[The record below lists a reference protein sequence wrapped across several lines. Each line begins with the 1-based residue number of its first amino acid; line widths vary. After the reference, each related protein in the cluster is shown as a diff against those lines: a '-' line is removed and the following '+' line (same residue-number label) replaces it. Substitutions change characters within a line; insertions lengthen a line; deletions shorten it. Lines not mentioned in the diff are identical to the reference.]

1 MHGAEATCRERLG
14 VGERLREGADSR
26 RAYARRGRRV
36 NALPPTRS
44 TPRSREQGAGSSKAW
59 NVPLPAPST
68 APRSPLPA
76 PCSLSV
82 PLPKRR
88 EVNHSSPIGGWL
100 TSAGVILIT
109 MKLLRTCYTPRP
121 SGPPR
126 LVGLRHDCC
135 EVERCVH
142 AMLGCPLWLRD
153 TQVG

>member
-26 RAYARRGRRV
+26 RAYARPTRRV
-36 NALPPTRS
+36 NGLPPTRS

-59 NVPLPAPST
+59 NVPLA
-68 APRSPLPA
+68 A

-82 PLPKRR
+82 PLTKRR

-109 MKLLRTCYTPRP
+109 MKLLRTCYRPRP

-142 AMLGCPLWLRD
+142 AMAGMSALAMRHASRLMVWS
-153 TQVG
+153 